1 LTLEEELD
9 AILAADLGAQDDPA
23 RLAVIIYNRCYT
35 ASIFDSEGMHRL
47 PDGRGSVTHDRNRAA
62 SVSDRSGELTS
73 VLEAAN
79 RSRASWDEGWKIDQM
94 LGGGRIL
101 ALKGGAA
108 RAFLPGEYL
117 THRGIGSGPK
127 AGAMVSIFSAP
138 GSAELQPGFYYA
150 FGETVSEFGEDEQ
163 MVRFF
168 WNVSV
173 DGAPRL
179 METLTLVLNRFQV
192 PFRFKCA
199 SRASDY
205 PRRDAA
211 VLYLHARYYPI
222 AALVVEAVHAQ
233 VSAWLGLGTPLF
245 AKRLADGLAFA
256 EDPDESFGENRSK
269 ILAGAMVASRGKLLD
284 ERRAAVRRA
293 FEERGLSLDKPW
305 LNPGSVDHYEFPF
318 PVS

>member
-1 LTLEEELD
+1 MTLEEELN
-9 AILAADLGAQDDPA
+9 AILVADLGAQDDPA
-23 RLAVIIYNRCYT
+23 KLAIILYERCYT
-35 ASIFDSEGMHRL
+35 ASIFDSLEMHRL
-47 PDGRGSVTHDRNRAA
+47 PDGRGSVTL
-62 SVSDRSGELTS
+62 SD
-73 VLEAAN
+73 VLEGAN
-79 RSRASWDEGWKIDQM
+79 RSRASWEEGWRIDQM
-94 LGGGRIL
+94 LSGGRIL
-101 ALKGGAA
+101 ARKGGAA

-127 AGAMVSIFSAP
+127 DGAMVSVFSAP

-150 FGETVSEFGEDEQ
+150 FGETVSEFGEDEE

-173 DGAPRL
+173 EGAPRL
-179 METLTLVLNRFQV
+179 METLTGALNRFQV

-233 VSAWLGLGTPLF
+233 VSAWLRPDTPLF

-269 ILAGAMVASRGKLLD
+269 ILAAAMVATRGKSLD

-293 FEERGLSLDKPW
+293 FQERGLSLDQPW
-305 LNPGSVDHYEFPF
+305 LNPGSADRYEFPL